1 MKNRKIILYA
11 VIVIIIITVSII
23 FIAKTNKKNG
33 TDNINRYEWM
43 SLLCEYE
50 GISDYNKSEPYYNDV
65 DSNNDSF
72 KYIQSAVE
80 WSVLDGKGRFDG
92 EDFATGKF
100 MALTSMKAI
109 GEEGLQFYLGEQ
121 SELSEKEYL
130 NVAVEL
136 GLISKSDY
144 KKKYT
149 LDEAQEFLD
158 KLDEIRYSTLW
169 VDDYENI
176 SYKDDVTLLTSDDLI
191 SYSPESEQITVSNSV
206 ETSNGVIVFEY
217 DGYIIARK
225 IVSNIGDNTYS
236 LEIPTL
242 EEVADEIVISD
253 IDTIDFSDILNFY
266 GDDFVQVA
274 SENTGVP
281 VSKTIS
287 KDLTSPGFKI
297 KAEETDGLLK
307 VTVIDNATGK
317 KYAIKNLSQCEIE
330 GFSAELNVE
339 NIFVGTQLKYKGGSV
354 EYVKFATD
362 IDSDI
367 ESSIEGET
375 EKTIKLFETPA
386 PLGTGFVGVN
396 IEFGLQLT
404 LNGEMTLTA
413 NIPFENTVMYE
424 KGKGV
429 RNIKHN
435 LSVEKPAFDVSAE
448 AGAYLDLSS
457 TLVAFQAVDIIDAAL
472 DVGITAN
479 GESVYRDNGMVCADL
494 GIGFPIVKVSVCKDE
509 ETLLSSIIN
518 EKSWDV
524 VDYDHAKIK
533 YNAHAEALP
542 NGTHQIVDEC
552 TYVEG
557 EEIESSADNVVY
569 SRMGPELL
577 VGDGPYAFTYPEGW
591 NVVENSLDNNEYEGN
606 TERIVLENS
615 RGVTIT
621 FYNPSY
627 DNTSQYNGSMYM
639 EYAHVTQV
647 GDTDFTCVSAE
658 TGEITETGHL
668 VVAKIQVYKE
678 EDGSDPNG
686 STVREVTSPV
696 YYAVV
701 SEHII
706 DTDIEYMG
714 LGYWTCCEF
723 AYPGRGVKFV
733 IAESPDGVFSGQ
745 EEKEVIEILS
755 SFREAYFEYHDIYGY
770 GY

>member
-1 MKNRKIILYA
+1 MKNKKVLIAIA
-11 VIVIIIITVSII
+11 VAIITFVVVLLIVVISRYK
-23 FIAKTNKKNG
+23 ATNNDG
-33 TDNINRYEWM
+33 NYISRYDWM
-43 SLLCEYE
+43 AMLCDYE
-50 GISDYNKSEPYYNDV
+50 GLTEYSSSDSYFSDI
-65 DSNNDSF
+65 DSNNENF
-72 KYIQSAVE
+72 AYIQAAVE
-80 WSVLDGKGRFDG
+80 WGLLEKGKKFDG
-92 EDFATGKF
+92 EDDSVGKF

-130 NVAVEL
+130 HVAVEL

-176 SYKDDVTLLTSDDLI
+176 SYKDDVTLLTSDDFI
-191 SYSPESEQITVSNSV
+191 SYSPESEQITVRNSV

-217 DGYIIARK
+217 NGYIIARK

-404 LNGEMTLTA
+404 LNGEMSLTA

-435 LSVEKPAFDVSAE
+435 LSVEKPTFDVSAE

-457 TLVAFQAVDIIDAAL
+457 TLVAFQAVDVIDAAL
-472 DVGITAN
+472 DVGITAT

-509 ETLLSSIIN
+509 ETLLSSIVN

-542 NGTHQIVDEC
+542 NGTHQIVAEC

-557 EEIESSADNVVY
+557 QVLAPALDNTYTTQLGQQYSIDYSNNWTLDTAVNEQFGFETFTLKNVRGVEIVYLNQVNKEFYGDFDSATLGGWSGYWYKASSEKVGESQ
-569 SRMGPELL
+569 L
-577 VGDGPYAFTYPEGW
+577 
-591 NVVENSLDNNEYEGN
+591 SLDNVYWRGTQSNDYGELLEDS
-606 TERIVLENS
+606 TFIV
-615 RGVTIT
+615 
-621 FYNPSY
+621 SY
-627 DNTSQYNGSMYM
+627 
-639 EYAHVTQV
+639 
-647 GDTDFTCVSAE
+647 VSVYSSKFDDGY
-658 TGEITETGHL
+658 T
-668 VVAKIQVYKE
+668 AKPE
-678 EDGSDPNG
+678 EAVSSPN
-686 STVREVTSPV
+686 
-696 YYAVV
+696 YFAVV
-701 SEHII
+701 PALYIGE
-706 DTDIEYMG
+706 M
-714 LGYWTCCEF
+714 EF
-723 AYPGRGVKFV
+723 DAQQVANEFCWNYPDVYT
-733 IAESPDGVFSGQ
+733 ATALYATSPDGEFTDD
-745 EEKEVIEILS
+745 EEEEIIQILA
-755 SFREAYFEYHDIYGY
+755 SFRTSE
-770 GY
+770 

>member
-1 MKNRKIILYA
+1 MKNKKVLIAIA
-11 VIVIIIITVSII
+11 VAIITFVVALLIVVISRNK
-23 FIAKTNKKNG
+23 ATNND
-33 TDNINRYEWM
+33 DNYISRYDWM
-43 SLLCEYE
+43 AMLCDYE
-50 GISDYNKSEPYYNDV
+50 GLTEYSSSDSYFSDI
-65 DSNNDSF
+65 DSNNENF
-72 KYIQSAVE
+72 AYIQAAVE
-80 WSVLDGKGRFDG
+80 WGLLEKGKKFDG
-92 EDFATGKF
+92 EDDSVGKF

-217 DGYIIARK
+217 NGYIIARK

-435 LSVEKPAFDVSAE
+435 LSVEKPTFDVSAE

-457 TLVAFQAVDIIDAAL
+457 TLVAFQAVDVIDAAL
-472 DVGITAN
+472 DVGITAT

-509 ETLLSSIIN
+509 ETLLSSIVN

-542 NGTHQIVDEC
+542 NGTHQIVAEC

-557 EEIESSADNVVY
+557 QVLAHALDNTYTTQLGQQYSIDYSNNWTLDTAVNEQFGFETFTLKNVRGVEIVYLNQVNKEFYGDFDSATLGGWSGYWYKASSEKVGESQ
-569 SRMGPELL
+569 L
-577 VGDGPYAFTYPEGW
+577 
-591 NVVENSLDNNEYEGN
+591 SLDNVYWRGTQSNDYGELLEDS
-606 TERIVLENS
+606 TFIV
-615 RGVTIT
+615 
-621 FYNPSY
+621 SY
-627 DNTSQYNGSMYM
+627 
-639 EYAHVTQV
+639 
-647 GDTDFTCVSAE
+647 VSVYSSKFDDGY
-658 TGEITETGHL
+658 T
-668 VVAKIQVYKE
+668 AKPE
-678 EDGSDPNG
+678 EAVSSPN
-686 STVREVTSPV
+686 
-696 YYAVV
+696 YFAVV
-701 SEHII
+701 PALYIGE
-706 DTDIEYMG
+706 M
-714 LGYWTCCEF
+714 EF
-723 AYPGRGVKFV
+723 DAQQVANEFCWNYPDVYT
-733 IAESPDGVFSGQ
+733 ATALYATSPDGEFTDG
-745 EEKEVIEILS
+745 EEEEIIQILA
-755 SFREAYFEYHDIYGY
+755 SFRTSE
-770 GY
+770 

>member
-176 SYKDDVTLLTSDDLI
+176 SYKDGVTLLTSDDLI

-217 DGYIIARK
+217 NGYIIARK

-236 LEIPTL
+236 LETPTL

-297 KAEETDGLLK
+297 KAEETDGLLI
-307 VTVIDNATGK
+307 VTVTDNATGK
-317 KYAIKNLSQCEIE
+317 KYAMKNLSQCEIE

-367 ESSIEGET
+367 ESGIEGET

-435 LSVEKPAFDVSAE
+435 LSVEKPTFDVSAE

-472 DVGITAN
+472 DVGITAT

-494 GIGFPIVKVSVCKDE
+494 GIGFPIVKVAVCKDE

-557 EEIESSADNVVY
+557 QVLAPALDNTYTTQLGQQYSIDYSNNWTLDTAVNEQFGFETFTLKNVRGVEIVYLNQVNKEFYGDFDSATLGGWSGYWYKASSEKVGESQ
-569 SRMGPELL
+569 L
-577 VGDGPYAFTYPEGW
+577 
-591 NVVENSLDNNEYEGN
+591 SLDNVYWRGTQSNDYGELLEDS
-606 TERIVLENS
+606 TFIV
-615 RGVTIT
+615 
-621 FYNPSY
+621 SY
-627 DNTSQYNGSMYM
+627 
-639 EYAHVTQV
+639 
-647 GDTDFTCVSAE
+647 VSVYSSKFDDGY
-658 TGEITETGHL
+658 T
-668 VVAKIQVYKE
+668 AKPE
-678 EDGSDPNG
+678 EAVSSPN
-686 STVREVTSPV
+686 
-696 YYAVV
+696 YFAVV
-701 SEHII
+701 PALYIGE
-706 DTDIEYMG
+706 M
-714 LGYWTCCEF
+714 EF
-723 AYPGRGVKFV
+723 DAQQVANEFCWNYPDVYT
-733 IAESPDGVFSGQ
+733 ATALYATSPDGEFTDD
-745 EEKEVIEILS
+745 EEEEIIQILT
-755 SFREAYFEYHDIYGY
+755 SFRTSE
-770 GY
+770 

>member
-1 MKNRKIILYA
+1 MRNKVISFG
-11 VIVIIIITVSII
+11 IVIILVITTVLII
-23 FIAKTNKKNG
+23 FITKNNKTNK
-33 TDNINRYEWM
+33 TESINRYEWM

-50 GISDYNKSEPYYNDV
+50 GISDYDKSEPYYNDV

-176 SYKDDVTLLTSDDLI
+176 SYKDGVTRLTSDDLI

-217 DGYIIARK
+217 NGYIIARK

-236 LEIPTL
+236 LETPTL

-297 KAEETDGLLK
+297 KAEETDGLLI
-307 VTVIDNATGK
+307 VTVTDNATGK
-317 KYAIKNLSQCEIE
+317 KYAMKNLSQCEIE

-435 LSVEKPAFDVSAE
+435 LSVEKPTFDVSAE

-557 EEIESSADNVVY
+557 QVLAPALDNTYTTQLGQQYSIDYPNNWTLDTAVNEQFGFETFTLKNVRGVEIVYLNQVNKEFYGDFDSATLGGWSGYWYKASSEKVGESQ
-569 SRMGPELL
+569 L
-577 VGDGPYAFTYPEGW
+577 
-591 NVVENSLDNNEYEGN
+591 SLDNVYWRGTQSNDYGELLEDS
-606 TERIVLENS
+606 TFIV
-615 RGVTIT
+615 
-621 FYNPSY
+621 SY
-627 DNTSQYNGSMYM
+627 
-639 EYAHVTQV
+639 
-647 GDTDFTCVSAE
+647 VSVYSSKFDDGY
-658 TGEITETGHL
+658 T
-668 VVAKIQVYKE
+668 AKPE
-678 EDGSDPNG
+678 EAVSSPN
-686 STVREVTSPV
+686 
-696 YYAVV
+696 YFAVV
-701 SEHII
+701 PALYIGE
-706 DTDIEYMG
+706 M
-714 LGYWTCCEF
+714 EF
-723 AYPGRGVKFV
+723 DAQQVANEFCWNYPDVYT
-733 IAESPDGVFSGQ
+733 ATALYATSPDGEFTDD
-745 EEKEVIEILS
+745 EEEEIIQILA
-755 SFREAYFEYHDIYGY
+755 SFRTSE
-770 GY
+770 

>member
-1 MKNRKIILYA
+1 LRNKVISFG
-11 VIVIIIITVSII
+11 IVIILVITTVLII
-23 FIAKTNKKNG
+23 FITKNNKTNK
-33 TDNINRYEWM
+33 TESINRYEWM

-50 GISDYNKSEPYYNDV
+50 GISDYDKSEPYYNDV

-176 SYKDDVTLLTSDDLI
+176 SYKDGVTRLTSDDLI

-217 DGYIIARK
+217 NGYIIARK

-236 LEIPTL
+236 LETPTL

-297 KAEETDGLLK
+297 KAEETDGLLI
-307 VTVIDNATGK
+307 VTVTDNATGK
-317 KYAIKNLSQCEIE
+317 KYAMKNLSQCEIE

-386 PLGTGFVGVN
+386 PLGTGIVGVN

-435 LSVEKPAFDVSAE
+435 LSVEKPTFDVSAE

-557 EEIESSADNVVY
+557 QVLAPALDNTYTTQLGQQYSIDYPNNWTLDTAVNEQFGFETFTLKNVRGVEIVYLNQVNKEFYGDFDSATLGGWSGYWYKASSEKVGESQ
-569 SRMGPELL
+569 L
-577 VGDGPYAFTYPEGW
+577 
-591 NVVENSLDNNEYEGN
+591 SLDNVYWRGTQSNDYGELLEDS
-606 TERIVLENS
+606 TFIV
-615 RGVTIT
+615 
-621 FYNPSY
+621 SY
-627 DNTSQYNGSMYM
+627 
-639 EYAHVTQV
+639 
-647 GDTDFTCVSAE
+647 VSVYSSKFDDGY
-658 TGEITETGHL
+658 T
-668 VVAKIQVYKE
+668 AKPE
-678 EDGSDPNG
+678 EAVSSPN
-686 STVREVTSPV
+686 
-696 YYAVV
+696 YFAVV
-701 SEHII
+701 PALYIGE
-706 DTDIEYMG
+706 M
-714 LGYWTCCEF
+714 EF
-723 AYPGRGVKFV
+723 DAQQVANEFCWNYPDVYT
-733 IAESPDGVFSGQ
+733 ATALYATSPDGEFTDD
-745 EEKEVIEILS
+745 EEEEIIQILA
-755 SFREAYFEYHDIYGY
+755 SFRTSE
-770 GY
+770 

>member
-1 MKNRKIILYA
+1 LKNRKIILYA

-176 SYKDDVTLLTSDDLI
+176 SYKDGVTLLTSDDLI

-206 ETSNGVIVFEY
+206 ETSNGVLVFEY
-217 DGYIIARK
+217 NGYIIARK

-236 LEIPTL
+236 LETPTL

-266 GDDFVQVA
+266 GDGFIQVA

-297 KAEETDGLLK
+297 KAEETDGLLI
-307 VTVIDNATGK
+307 VTVTDNATGK
-317 KYAIKNLSQCEIE
+317 KYAMKNLSQCEIE

-367 ESSIEGET
+367 ESSLEGET

-386 PLGTGFVGVN
+386 PIGTGFIGVN

-404 LNGEMTLTA
+404 LNGEMKLTA

-435 LSVEKPAFDVSAE
+435 LSVEKPTFDVSAE

-457 TLVAFQAVDIIDAAL
+457 TLVAFQAVDVIDAAL
-472 DVGITAN
+472 DVGITAT

-518 EKSWDV
+518 EKSWVV

-557 EEIESSADNVVY
+557 EELAPAFDNTYTTQIGQKYSIDYSDNWSIETNVTELPEFGFDFESFTLTNNRGVKINYLNQVNKEKYGNFDSNMLGGWSYYWYKSNTESVGESQLILDKVY
-569 SRMGPELL
+569 WAGTQTTDYGELL
-577 VGDGPYAFTYPEGW
+577 ED
-591 NVVENSLDNNEYEGN
+591 S
-606 TERIVLENS
+606 
-615 RGVTIT
+615 T
-621 FYNPSY
+621 F
-627 DNTSQYNGSMYM
+627 
-639 EYAHVTQV
+639 E
-647 GDTDFTCVSAE
+647 
-658 TGEITETGHL
+658 
-668 VVAKIQVYKE
+668 VAKIGVYSTTYD
-678 EDGSDPNG
+678 DGYTSETDEKVSSPCYYSLIPRYYLGEMDFDPQMIANEVCWNYPDVYT
-686 STVREVTSPV
+686 STAL
-696 YYAVV
+696 YA
-701 SEHII
+701 
-706 DTDIEYMG
+706 T
-714 LGYWTCCEF
+714 
-723 AYPGRGVKFV
+723 
-733 IAESPDGVFSGQ
+733 SPDGEFTDG
-745 EEKEVIEILS
+745 EEEEIIQILA
-755 SFREAYFEYHDIYGY
+755 SFRTSE
-770 GY
+770 

>member
-1 MKNRKIILYA
+1 MRNKVISFG
-11 VIVIIIITVSII
+11 IVIILVITTVLII
-23 FIAKTNKKNG
+23 FITKNNKTNK
-33 TDNINRYEWM
+33 TESINRYEWM

-50 GISDYNKSEPYYNDV
+50 GISDYDKSEPYYNDV

-176 SYKDDVTLLTSDDLI
+176 SYKDGVTRLTSDDLI

-217 DGYIIARK
+217 NGYIIARK

-236 LEIPTL
+236 LETPTL

-297 KAEETDGLLK
+297 KAEETDGLLI
-307 VTVIDNATGK
+307 VTVTDNATGK
-317 KYAIKNLSQCEIE
+317 KYAMKNLSQCEIE

-386 PLGTGFVGVN
+386 PLGTGIVGVN

-435 LSVEKPAFDVSAE
+435 LSVEKPTFDVSAE

-557 EEIESSADNVVY
+557 QVLAPALDNTYTTQLGQQYSIDYPNNWTLDTAVNEQFGFETFTLKNVRGVEIVYLNQVNKEFYGDFDSATLGGWSGYWYKASSEKVGESQ
-569 SRMGPELL
+569 L
-577 VGDGPYAFTYPEGW
+577 
-591 NVVENSLDNNEYEGN
+591 SLDNVYWRGTQSNDYGELLEDS
-606 TERIVLENS
+606 TFIV
-615 RGVTIT
+615 
-621 FYNPSY
+621 SY
-627 DNTSQYNGSMYM
+627 
-639 EYAHVTQV
+639 
-647 GDTDFTCVSAE
+647 VSVYSSKFDDGY
-658 TGEITETGHL
+658 T
-668 VVAKIQVYKE
+668 AKPE
-678 EDGSDPNG
+678 EAVSSPN
-686 STVREVTSPV
+686 
-696 YYAVV
+696 YFAVV
-701 SEHII
+701 PALYIGE
-706 DTDIEYMG
+706 M
-714 LGYWTCCEF
+714 EF
-723 AYPGRGVKFV
+723 DAQQVANEFCWNYPDVYT
-733 IAESPDGVFSGQ
+733 ATALYATSPDGEFTDD
-745 EEKEVIEILS
+745 EEEEIIQILA
-755 SFREAYFEYHDIYGY
+755 SFRTSE
-770 GY
+770 